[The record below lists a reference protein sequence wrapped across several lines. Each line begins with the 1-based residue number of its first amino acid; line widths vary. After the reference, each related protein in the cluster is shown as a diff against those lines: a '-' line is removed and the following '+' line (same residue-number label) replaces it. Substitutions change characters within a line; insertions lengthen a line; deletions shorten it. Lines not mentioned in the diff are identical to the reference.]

1 MRTAIIAEIGSN
13 HGRTL
18 ESARKV
24 IADAAQAGAGF
35 VKFQLFDPYR
45 TYPPTAG
52 KVSYFG
58 EEIFSVFQK
67 FQLNPKWLPALKKY
81 ASSLGLGFFC
91 SAFDE
96 KSYDLVDPHVSIH
109 KIASYELTHVP
120 LLRHVAQKGKPILLS
135 TGCSEESEVWESVR
149 VLEEEGQVPVLMQC
163 TGSYPAPLSSL
174 NLGVIRYWQSRGMRG
189 GFSDHSAGT
198 SAAPLAV
205 GAGATIVE
213 KHFTLDKRADGPDHR
228 FSLEPREFSQMVQK
242 IRNAEVLLGSCIKT
256 VQTCEEELRAFCR
269 RSVFTTSDVERG
281 DPLEGRLIV
290 LRNGVHDPGEEP
302 EQIKKMESGVATCNL
317 AAWTPV
323 RAGEW
328 Q

>member
-1 MRTAIIAEIGSN
+1 MRTAVIAEIGSN
-13 HGRTL
+13 HGRTP
-18 ESARKV
+18 EMARSV
-24 IADAAQAGAGF
+24 IAAAAKAGAGF

-52 KVSYFG
+52 RVSYFE

-67 FQLNPKWLPALKKY
+67 FQLNPKWLPSLKRY
-81 ASSLGLGFFC
+81 ASSLGLGFLC

-96 KSYDLVDPHVSIH
+96 KSYDLVDPHVSMH
-109 KIASYELTHVP
+109 KIASYEITHFP

-135 TGCSEESEVWESVR
+135 TGCCEESEVWGSVR
-149 VLEEEGQVPVLMQC
+149 VLEGAGRRPVLMQC
-163 TGSYPAPLSSL
+163 TGSYPAPIVSL
-174 NLGVIRYWQSRGMRG
+174 NLEVIRHWRSNGMTV

-205 GAGATIVE
+205 AAGATIVE
-213 KHFTLDKRADGPDHR
+213 KHLTLDKRADGPDHR

-242 IRNAEVLLGSCIKT
+242 IRNAEVLLGDGTKA
-256 VQTCEEELRAFCR
+256 VQACETELRSFCR
-269 RSVFTTSDVERG
+269 RSVFTTCSVERG

-290 LRNGVHDPGEEP
+290 LRNGVHAPGEAPDTIER
-302 EQIKKMESGVATCNL
+302 MESGVATCAL
-317 AAWTPV
+317 EAWTPV

-328 Q
+328 E